1 MVRSCS
7 GFSSEAGIHF
17 TSCNGV
23 YEQEGKPPLAVL
35 SWKRGSC
42 GTLRRQCVGRW
53 KLNEFARNRQRQR
66 NGNSAELGN
75 NSEDGRRR
83 RLSLETAFYWLY
95 WADRWRGG
103 RDDETEDDLGWAARS
118 CAGTGTGHG
127 RRANN
132 ELGKVAWEAFASD
145 TAPSQEMARL
155 DKEESVVAK
164 QELSV
169 PLQRIVTM

>member
-1 MVRSCS
+1 ML
-7 GFSSEAGIHF
+7 SSAIIARTDGE
-17 TSCNGV
+17 
-23 YEQEGKPPLAVL
+23 EG
-35 SWKRGSC
+35 C
-42 GTLRRQCVGRW
+42 HLRLPC
-53 KLNEFARNRQRQR
+53 
-66 NGNSAELGN
+66 
-75 NSEDGRRR
+75 
-83 RLSLETAFYWLY
+83 YWLY